1 MAIEIVDLPTKN
13 GDVDHSYVS
22 LYQRVDHGSTQ
33 FDSVCFWGEVTPA
46 TRTRDFWSK
55 RWGKLTCC
63 ATLAIGPTIL
73 GCSMNGRLVAIK
85 IVVAC
90 CCLTKIFCWMWRWVP
105 KIAAQ
110 SMLSHQMSKIF
121 SWIWY
126 HQVWFPVDFIG
137 HVIQMGIIIQWNE
150 GREAFFVMVFKT
162 SLWFSM
168 LWCILASSMRIVN
181 HLLLSQNLGVIEK
194 SHLTAFKKMNQG
206 FTHFV

>member
-1 MAIEIVDLPTKN
+1 MVPL
-13 GDVDHSYVS
+13 S
-22 LYQRVDHGSTQ
+22 L
-33 FDSVCFWGEVTPA
+33 TPCVFGGKWHPL
-46 TRTRDFWSK
+46 RGPGISWSK

-63 ATLAIGPTIL
+63 ATLAIGSPIL
-73 GCSMNGRLVAIK
+73 DCSMNGRVVAIK
-85 IVVAC
+85 IVVA
-90 CCLTKIFCWMWRWVP
+90 CCLTKIFCWMWRWVQ

-110 SMLSHQMSKIF
+110 SMLSHHMSKIF

-168 LWCILASSMRIVN
+168 LCCILASSMRIVN

-194 SHLTAFKKMNQG
+194 PHLTALKKMNQG